1 MHRFFG
7 RLWRQRIDWELESR
21 SDTDD
26 GAQAVLERV
35 EGRLLTML
43 EMVNEWLQFAEA
55 KNAGLVALDG
65 LALAAILTSL
75 PEVVVPEAMTAGLV
89 AASLLLLVSLGIS
102 LWSFLPRSD
111 LGNLVSPVGR
121 RPRATDNLYFFGDVC
136 GYRPEQLATE
146 IARRYDRIRDYD
158 AAQNLSHVDIASQVI
173 ANSCI
178 TVAKN
183 RSFKVATWIALLALM
198 TAAVG
203 VVVALVDAF

>member
-65 LALAAILTSL
+65 LALAAILTIL
-75 PEVVVPEAMTAGLV
+75 PEPPPLLRCDSDCRDCAMDH
-89 AASLLLLVSLGIS
+89 
-102 LWSFLPRSD
+102 SFVEPGT
-111 LGNLVSPVGR
+111 LGNARPVWPGDQQPLPPRPQQAPR
-121 RPRATDNLYFFGDVC
+121 RLPC
-136 GYRPEQLATE
+136 IP
-146 IARRYDRIRDYD
+146 IA
-158 AAQNLSHVDIASQVI
+158 
-173 ANSCI
+173 
-178 TVAKN
+178 
-183 RSFKVATWIALLALM
+183 
-198 TAAVG
+198 
-203 VVVALVDAF
+203 

>member
-21 SDTDD
+21 SHTDD
-26 GAQAVLERV
+26 GAQAALERV

-65 LALAAILTSL
+65 LALAAILTIL
-75 PEVVVPEAMTAGLV
+75 PEVEVPEAMTAGLV
-89 AASLLLLVSLGIS
+89 VASLLLLVSLGIS

-111 LGNLVSPVGR
+111 LGNLVSPAGR
-121 RPRATDNLYFFGDVC
+121 RPRATDNLYYFGDVC
-136 GYRPEQLATE
+136 GYRPEQLAAE
-146 IARRYDRIRDYD
+146 IARRYDKIRDYD
-158 AAQNLSHVDIASQVI
+158 PAQHLSHVDIASQVI

-183 RSFKVATWIALLALM
+183 RSFKVATWIALLALV
-198 TAAVG
+198 TAAAG
-203 VVVALVDAF
+203 VVVALIDAF